1 MATFCIG
8 LSSDSIAISAQSSKN
23 LPAHDLYLID
33 EIKDD
38 RVIARSK
45 SDAPE
50 IDGQVFIPQAP
61 GLKIGTF
68 AQVKITDSDDYDL
81 YAISDIIQ

>member
-1 MATFCIG
+1 VLINIPRIG
-8 LSSDSIAISAQSSKN
+8 SYFGHDPYHHFMQLQAKISRDKLKYKIGSTQTV
-23 LPAHDLYLID
+23 LID

-68 AQVKITDSDDYDL
+68 AQVKNR
-81 YAISDIIQ
+81 